1 VQQMILLCL
10 HIHVKKVFKY
20 ECSIYTFQILCMRL
34 GLVAAANAL
43 LLRTHKSCVNV
54 SSVLGNHDY
63 RGNAT
68 AQLAKELTL
77 RDSRWFCST
86 TFQLKHDLG
95 LSDQGS
101 NGRLVRLLYL
111 WPWKWKNIF
120 NLVWSKFSLF
130 FLLLGCC
137 GHLSSVSKVSAWLKR
152 KSGVLFAFCLQPAYV
167 SLSHKLHRGRL
178 AVQVANTSELCNM
191 IVLILVCSQ
200 GKLPVWSFSSLTP
213 THLWNLTGWR
223 TIRIIYGSYQ
233 SLVKII

>member
-1 VQQMILLCL
+1 MIHNSPHLSQMFTLRRVYKQLGTQVQQMIPLCL

-43 LLRTHKSCVNV
+43 LLRTHKSCVNM

-111 WPWKWKNIF
+111 WPWK
-120 NLVWSKFSLF
+120 
-130 FLLLGCC
+130 
-137 GHLSSVSKVSAWLKR
+137 
-152 KSGVLFAFCLQPAYV
+152 
-167 SLSHKLHRGRL
+167 
-178 AVQVANTSELCNM
+178 
-191 IVLILVCSQ
+191 
-200 GKLPVWSFSSLTP
+200 
-213 THLWNLTGWR
+213 
-223 TIRIIYGSYQ
+223 
-233 SLVKII
+233 